1 MNRKSSLRQ
10 RALFVTE
17 LPTWES
23 LPQDRQQALQEIL
36 SLLLEQALSQQK
48 CTADHNVQQYTQEKD
63 HV

>member
-1 MNRKSSLRQ
+1 MNRKSSPRQ
-10 RALFVTE
+10 LALFVAE

-36 SLLLEQALSQQK
+36 SLLLEQALSQQT
-48 CTADHNVQQYTQEKD
+48 CTSDHNPRKRTAEKD

>member
-10 RALFVTE
+10 LALFVDE
-17 LPTWES
+17 LPTWKS
-23 LPQDRQQALQEIL
+23 LPQDRQQAVQEIL

-48 CTADHNVQQYTQEKD
+48 CPVDHKVQNCTREMD

>member
-10 RALFVTE
+10 LALFVDE

-23 LPQDRQQALQEIL
+23 LPQDQCQAVQEVL

-48 CTADHNVQQYTQEKD
+48 CAFDHNGQNRTQEKD

>member
-10 RALFVTE
+10 LALFDAE

-36 SLLLEQALSQQK
+36 SLLLEQALLQQT
-48 CTADHNVQQYTQEKD
+48 CTVDHNVQICTREKG

>member
-1 MNRKSSLRQ
+1 MNRESSLRQ

-23 LPQDRQQALQEIL
+23 LPQDRQQALQELL
-36 SLLLEQALSQQK
+36 SLLLEQVLPQEM
-48 CTADHNVQQYTQEKD
+48 CTSEHDIQIGTEEKR